1 MNKNSTEEQMSSEK
15 EKTSDKALSS
25 DLWTS
30 EEKDSVKSLY
40 GCEILKQNCTL
51 QEAKTKEAPK
61 DAYIVSYLVNGNL
74 CYDLTRSGGK
84 MVKIFDMYYDKF
96 GNNIKSIVWGNG
108 TISPKLWGYEPPK
121 PKKRK

>member
-1 MNKNSTEEQMSSEK
+1 MSSEK